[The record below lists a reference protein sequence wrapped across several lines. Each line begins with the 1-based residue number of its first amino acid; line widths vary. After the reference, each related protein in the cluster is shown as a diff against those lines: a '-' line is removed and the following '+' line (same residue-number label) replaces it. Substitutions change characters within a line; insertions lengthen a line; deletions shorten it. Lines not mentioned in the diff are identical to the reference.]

1 MWVIMIRQIV
11 LIKTCKLPETA
22 GLLPGRPLKCLMFVQ
37 KNFLLIVLAL
47 AVVFAF
53 AMQATIF
60 QNPAA
65 AITSVAPPPDQNFAR
80 YWFAGKAEL
89 NSYSLQQAQ
98 YGVLNPGEAT
108 LIFVTED
115 FRTDTQVKSESAP
128 GSRSTNHDKAVPA
141 LKTNIIKKFVTGIY
155 DYALFT
161 SVFTPIN
168 SPLFPNTLKV
178 STSGQE
184 WCGHSYLQLNYA
196 ANGYHINNKSYFEQ
210 EVEEDY
216 PVEKAL
222 LEDELWNRIRLGP
235 NKLPVGET
243 RLIPGTMAARLR
255 HKRLDPLLANAKL
268 TDYDGVLF
276 PGRLLKAYT
285 VQYPTDDRT
294 LMIVFEQA
302 FPHKIVGWE
311 ETYKSKDNLLTSRA
325 VLKKTILSDYWNHN
339 TPADSTLRAELMN

>member
-1 MWVIMIRQIV
+1 MKQI
-11 LIKTCKLPETA
+11 IT
-22 GLLPGRPLKCLMFVQ
+22 

-53 AMQATIF
+53 AMKATVF

-65 AITSVAPPPDQNFAR
+65 ATPPSVPPLAEFAA

-98 YGVLNPGEAT
+98 YGVLNPGEAV

-115 FRTDTQVKSESAP
+115 FRTDTQVKSESLEN
-128 GSRSTNHDKAVPA
+128 RDKAVPVM
-141 LKTNIIKKFVTGIY
+141 KTNISKKFVTGIY
-155 DYALFT
+155 DYSLFT
-161 SVFTPIN
+161 SVFTPITN
-168 SPLFPNTLKV
+168 DVGRPSLFPNTLKV

-196 ANGYHINNKSYFEQ
+196 ENGYHVEGKSYFEK
-210 EVEEDY
+210 EVAENY
-216 PVEKAL
+216 NVEKTL
-222 LEDELWNRIRLGP
+222 LEDELWNRIRLDP
-235 NKLPVGET
+235 TKLPIGET
-243 RLIPGTMAARLR
+243 RMIPGTMAARLR

-268 TDYDGVLF
+268 ADYDGVLF
-276 PGRLLKAYT
+276 PGKLLKSYT

-294 LMIVFEQA
+294 LMIVFEQP

-325 VLKKTILSDYWNHN
+325 VLKKTIQSDYWNHN
-339 TPADSTLRAELMN
+339 APADSTLRQLLLSIR

>member
-1 MWVIMIRQIV
+1 MKQAI
-11 LIKTCKLPETA
+11 T
-22 GLLPGRPLKCLMFVQ
+22 

-53 AMQATIF
+53 AMKATVF

-65 AITSVAPPPDQNFAR
+65 ATTPVTPPSADFAR

-98 YGVLNPGEAT
+98 YGALNSGEAV

-115 FRTDTQVKSESAP
+115 FRTDIQVKSETSD
-128 GSRSTNHDKAVPA
+128 SRDRAVPVM
-141 LKTNIIKKFVTGIY
+141 KTNISKKFVTGIY
-155 DYALFT
+155 DYSLFT
-161 SVFTPIN
+161 SVFTPVGN
-168 SPLFPNTLKV
+168 SSYPNSLKV

-196 ANGYHINNKSYFEQ
+196 TNGYHVDGKSYFEK
-210 EVEEDY
+210 EVVENYD
-216 PVEKAL
+216 VEKAL
-222 LEDELWNRIRLGP
+222 LEDELWNRIRLDP

-243 RLIPGTMAARLR
+243 RMIPGTMAARLR
-255 HKRLDPLLANAKL
+255 HKRLDPLLVNAKL
-268 TDYDGVLF
+268 ADYDGVLF
-276 PGRLLKAYT
+276 PGKLLKSYT

-294 LMIVFEQA
+294 LMIVFEQP

-325 VLKKTILSDYWNHN
+325 VLKKTIQSDYWNHN
-339 TPADSTLRAELMN
+339 APTDTTLRAELIKR

>member
-1 MWVIMIRQIV
+1 MKQTI
-11 LIKTCKLPETA
+11 T
-22 GLLPGRPLKCLMFVQ
+22 

-53 AMQATIF
+53 AMKATVF

-65 AITSVAPPPDQNFAR
+65 TTTPVTPPSAEFAK

-98 YGVLNPGEAT
+98 YGALNPGEAV

-115 FRTDTQVKSESAP
+115 FRTDIQVKSETSN
-128 GSRSTNHDKAVPA
+128 SRDKAVPVM
-141 LKTNIIKKFVTGIY
+141 KTNISKKFVTGIY
-155 DYALFT
+155 DYSLFT

-168 SPLFPNTLKV
+168 NTLFSNTLKV

-184 WCGHSYLQLNYA
+184 WCGHSYTQLNYA
-196 ANGYHINNKSYFEQ
+196 SNGYHIDGKSYFEK
-210 EVEEDY
+210 EVAENYD
-216 PVEKAL
+216 VEKTL
-222 LEDELWNRIRLGP
+222 LEDELWNRIRLDP
-235 NKLPVGET
+235 TKLPVGET
-243 RLIPGTMAARLR
+243 RMIPGTMAARLR
-255 HKRLDPLLANAKL
+255 HKRLDPLLVNAKL
-268 TDYDGVLF
+268 ADYDGVLF
-276 PGRLLKAYT
+276 PGKQLKSYT

-294 LMIVFEQA
+294 LMIVFEQP

-325 VLKKTILSDYWNHN
+325 VLKKTIQSDYWNHN
-339 TPADSTLRAELMN
+339 APADSTLRAELIKR